1 MRCGFGVQ
9 KAQIMMVLIRR
20 LHDNVPVP
28 FHLALSLLTFQR
40 EKEMPYSSYKF
51 TTLNITRGVIL
62 DLVGYTEKVG
72 GKLFYSSPCIILDVS
87 YFLQKF

>member
-20 LHDNVPVP
+20 LHDKVSVP
-28 FHLALSLLTFQR
+28 FHPALSLLTFQR

-51 TTLNITRGVIL
+51 TYLLKNMHFNKKKDTKRR
-62 DLVGYTEKVG
+62 
-72 GKLFYSSPCIILDVS
+72 
-87 YFLQKF
+87 YFRFSRLYWKGSR